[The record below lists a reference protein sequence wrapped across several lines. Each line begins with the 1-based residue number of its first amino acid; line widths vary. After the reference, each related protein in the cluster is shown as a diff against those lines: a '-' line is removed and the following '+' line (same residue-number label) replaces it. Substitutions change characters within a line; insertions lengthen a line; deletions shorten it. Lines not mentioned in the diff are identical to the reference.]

1 MELNFA
7 KRSHTAFSC
16 FLFFAFN
23 DDDDYENINC
33 DHSVGDGDKN
43 QQMTMRIE
51 KKSLGEIRKFDLE
64 SYPTPF
70 FRKKTP
76 YIFHTDEGVT

>member
-43 QQMTMRIE
+43 QHMTMRIE

-70 FRKKTP
+70 FRKKPP
-76 YIFHTDEGVT
+76 YIFHTDGGVT

>member
-70 FRKKTP
+70 FRKKHPT
-76 YIFHTDEGVT
+76 FSTLMGG